1 MNQIQ
6 QNYNYNFKAYPEMT
20 APAAVPAQD
29 VQIPDIYYTPQ
40 DSFEQQ
46 SFTEKIKKWDMLGLV
61 TQWIEHP
68 FLMLGTCAGL
78 GWGVDKFSKACGG
91 EYEKSLLGKSARLG
105 DNIQQSKV
113 VQSKPFQNV
122 LGLGKSAKNKVAH
135 VFRNSDVINAIKTT
149 PSKPEWSMVLDEM
162 HNQHERIANE
172 FVRVIDTITGKG
184 GGGSFLSFIP
194 GMGGKTGL
202 SLNDLGL
209 TKDEWAAIKGIPEE
223 EAAHRV
229 ILKRLRRSDSEIS
242 RIIGLGE
249 GAAKEV
255 EAEVLKEMGL
265 TSEMWEKIKTD
276 PNKHIAEIE
285 KACEKGNGK
294 IWMGAGRKKWL
305 GNAQL
310 FERTISLNQFHN
322 RFHSMKVGE
331 GGGAKTATGRF
342 MSKFLQKLHR
352 GFTFGGGKLGVML
365 FVSPLLVETMV
376 DTKKADRDQKV
387 GTAAHGLVEA
397 VSWVF
402 TFPLALK
409 IMHSLTGAQYAG
421 MGKDKV
427 EKCRELINAFNN
439 KVKTDG
445 FENLDKYNKEKD
457 ILKAQLKDL
466 RKVEGQNLF
475 TKLCRKIGSFL
486 TMDLERPRSYRSG
499 SFLGNTARKIPGF
512 FKNVF
517 GVPARFGIW
526 AAISMGVL
534 GTAITKCTKTLFG
547 NYYDRY
553 KEEEQQETKK
563 AQKEFTK
570 NDLQERLYEAQ
581 RRKIEAAQQ
590 PVEPVAAPIAD
601 KTPAPSPIP
610 EPTIKPIETTEP
622 SSMEQQPQVLPETE
636 TVNQTV
642 EETKPSIAPQTEAVK
657 QPVEEPKVP
666 VIPQTE
672 AVKQPVEK
680 PITPVVPQTVPELNQ
695 VIESPKTPITPTQP
709 EQPTKVQPKIQQAR
723 AKRDN
728 YTYIPSSENTIQ
740 LPAKDE
746 NSKNK
751 YIPSQIGAKFAK
763 TFDNSNL
770 EGALKRADRAE
781 QKALQTLAGNFGNM

>member
-1 MNQIQ
+1 
-6 QNYNYNFKAYPEMT
+6 MT
-20 APAAVPAQD
+20 VPTAVPAQD

-46 SFTEKIKKWDMLGLV
+46 SFTEKVKKWDMMGLV

-113 VQSKPFQNV
+113 VQSKPFQTV
-122 LGLGKSAKNKVAH
+122 LGWGKSAKNKVAH
-135 VFRNSDVINAIKTT
+135 IFRNSDVINAIKTT
-149 PSKPEWSMVLDEM
+149 PSQPEWAIVKDEM
-162 HNQHERIANE
+162 HNQHERIAHE
-172 FVRVIDTITGKG
+172 FVRVIDGVTSKNSS
-184 GGGSFLSFIP
+184 GSLLSFIP
-194 GMGGKTGL
+194 GMGSKEG
-202 SLNDLGL
+202 SLLNNLGL
-209 TKDEWAAIKGIPEE
+209 TKDEWAAVKGMPEK
-223 EAAHRV
+223 EATHRV
-229 ILKRLRRSDSEIS
+229 ILKRLGRSDSEIS

-265 TSEMWEKIKTD
+265 TSDMWEKIKKD

-294 IWMGAGRKKWL
+294 IWIGAGRKKWL
-305 GNAQL
+305 GNFQL

-365 FVSPLLVETMV
+365 FVSPLLVETMI

-427 EKCRELINAFNN
+427 EKCRELINNFNE

-445 FENLDKYNKEKD
+445 FKSLDEYNAAKKV
-457 ILKAQLKDL
+457 LKNELKVL
-466 RKVEGQNLF
+466 RHVDGQNLF
-475 TKLCRKIGSFL
+475 TKLCRKVGSFL

-499 SFLGNTARKIPGF
+499 NFVMNTTRKIPGF

-534 GTAITKCTKTLFG
+534 GTAITKCTKAIFG

-553 KEEEQQETKK
+553 KEEEHQEAKK
-563 AQKEFTK
+563 TQKQFTK

-590 PVEPVAAPIAD
+590 SVEPAEAPVAN
-601 KTPAPSPIP
+601 KTVAPSPIP
-610 EPTIKPIETTEP
+610 EPTIKPIELTEP
-622 SSMEQQPQVLPETE
+622 SSMEQQPQVIKQTE
-636 TVNQTV
+636 PVNQTI
-642 EETKPSIAPQTEAVK
+642 EATKTSIAPQTEAVK
-657 QPVEEPKVP
+657 QPVEEP
-666 VIPQTE
+666 II
-672 AVKQPVEK
+672 
-680 PITPVVPQTVPELNQ
+680 PITPQATPELSQ
-695 VIESPKTPITPTQP
+695 VIESPKPPITSTQP
-709 EQPTKVQPKIQQAR
+709 EQTTNIQPKIQQTR

-740 LPAKDE
+740 PPTKDE
-746 NSKNK
+746 NSQNK
-751 YIPSQIGAKFAK
+751 YIPSQIGAKFTK
-763 TFDNSNL
+763 TFDNSGL

-781 QKALQTLAGNFGNM
+781 QKALQTLAGKFGNM

>member
-1 MNQIQ
+1 
-6 QNYNYNFKAYPEMT
+6 MT
-20 APAAVPAQD
+20 APTAVPSQEI
-29 VQIPDIYYTPQ
+29 QIPDIYYTPQ

-46 SFTEKIKKWDMLGLV
+46 SFTEKVKKWDMMGLV

-113 VQSKPFQNV
+113 VQSKPFQTV
-122 LGLGKSAKNKVAH
+122 LGWGKSAKNKVAH
-135 VFRNSDVINAIKTT
+135 IFRNSDVINAIKTT
-149 PSKPEWSMVLDEM
+149 PSQPEWSMVKDEM

-172 FVRVIDTITGKG
+172 FVRVIDTVTGKG
-184 GGGSFLSFIP
+184 GGGSLLSFIP
-194 GMGGKTGL
+194 GMGGKEGL

-209 TKDEWAAIKGIPEE
+209 TKDEWTAIKGMPET

-229 ILKRLRRSDSEIS
+229 ILKRLGRSEGEIS

-249 GAAKEV
+249 GASSAV

-265 TSEMWEKIKTD
+265 TSEMWEKIKKD

-427 EKCRELINAFNN
+427 EKCRELINAFNQ

-445 FENLDKYNKEKD
+445 FKSLDEYNAAKKV
-457 ILKAQLKDL
+457 LKDELKVL
-466 RKVEGQNLF
+466 RHVDGQNLF

-499 SFLGNTARKIPGF
+499 NFVMNTVRKIPGF

-534 GTAITKCTKTLFG
+534 GTAITKCTKALFG

-553 KEEEQQETKK
+553 KEEEHQESKK

-581 RRKIEAAQQ
+581 RRKIEAAQR
-590 PVEPVAAPIAD
+590 PVEPAINPTSAKTIAQ
-601 KTPAPSPIP
+601 SPIP
-610 EPTIKPIETTEP
+610 EPTIKPVGNNEP
-622 SSMEQQPQVLPETE
+622 SSMEPQPQVIPQTE
-636 TVNQTV
+636 TVTQTV
-642 EETKPSIAPQTEAVK
+642 EEQKPPIISQTEAVK
-657 QPVEEPKVP
+657 QQAEEPKAP
-666 VIPQTE
+666 VIPQAAPE
-672 AVKQPVEK
+672 LSQVVEK
-680 PITPVVPQTVPELNQ
+680 SQPSIA
-695 VIESPKTPITPTQP
+695 PTQSK
-709 EQPTKVQPKIQQAR
+709 QTTNVQPKVLQTK

-740 LPAKDE
+740 PPAKDE
-746 NSKNK
+746 NTKNK
-751 YIPSQIGAKFAK
+751 YIPSQIGAKFTK

-781 QKALQTLAGNFGNM
+781 QKALQTLAGKFGNM